1 MKNKYLNQLI
11 ASTILFAFASILF
24 YGFTISPIIAFLTN
38 TANEGHLLVIITA
51 PISTIFFLFSLCFFI
66 ISLVK
71 YSQNENKKK

>member
-51 PISTIFFLFSLCFFI
+51 PISPFFSYFHYVFSSFL
-66 ISLVK
+66 
-71 YSQNENKKK
+71 